1 MSKDT
6 ADFVSLIFG
15 TLSTLS
21 WSVAQLPQQY
31 TNYENKS
38 CDGISFNFL
47 LLWFLGDLTS
57 LIGGILTNQLK
68 FQIYLA
74 TYFLYND
81 FILLFQWIYYTFIYS
96 KIVSSNDPSSSSL
109 LYLETNNNS
118 PNNNNNNNRDDNND
132 EDDDDEDDTND
143 NDTNDSQNQKLTYID
158 GIPLT
163 QDDDNIEYYQDNKK
177 YNGKDETPQYEQETQ
192 DEQEEEQEEP
202 ITGSSIGK
210 STKNSLLKA
219 MLASSISLS
228 SVSNAFPIT
237 QILEL
242 ASTTNTDQYI
252 TTIVK
257 EINDNSFSSS
267 SSSSSSSYKIGRI
280 IAWCCTFIYLS
291 SRIPQLYK
299 NYQRKSV
306 SGINCILFASAV
318 LGNLT
323 YTLSILS
330 SSDFIY
336 NSNKLKFFIN
346 ELPYILGSSGTII
359 FDLIYF
365 YQRSLF
371 GENNSDFENN
381 ELLLSNSI
389 ISTISNNN
397 NNSDIISDS
406 LSNNL
411 DTYYSESDEQQQNFD
426 GFDYNENNLSK
437 SLILLINEN
446 KNNLNDEIIYRGE
459 VINIKKH
466 KKNLNLINKKI
477 SKNKLINQNNIQ
489 NINNPN
495 ESTPLI

>member
-1 MSKDT
+1 MSKDS

-15 TLSTLS
+15 TLSTVS
-21 WSVAQLPQQY
+21 WSIAQLPQQY

-38 CDGISFNFL
+38 CDGISFHFL

-81 FILLFQWIYYTFIYS
+81 FILLFQWIYYTFIYNT
-96 KIVSSNDPSSSSL
+96 VPPSNDSSSSI
-109 LYLETNNNS
+109 YLDIGNDS
-118 PNNNNNNNRDDNND
+118 PNDINNNNNKN
-132 EDDDDEDDTND
+132 DDEDNNND
-143 NDTNDSQNQKLTYID
+143 NDNDPNDDTNDSQNQKLTYID

-163 QDDDNIEYYQDNKK
+163 HGDDDIEYYKDSKK
-177 YNGKDETPQYEQETQ
+177 YNGKDEDSHDDQDERDEQ
-192 DEQEEEQEEP
+192 DEQEP

-210 STKNSLLKA
+210 SAKSSLLKT

-242 ASTTNTDQYI
+242 SSSTASTDQYI
-252 TTIVK
+252 TTMAEQFK
-257 EINDNSFSSS
+257 DGSSS
-267 SSSSSSSYKIGRI
+267 PSYKLGRI

-318 LGNLT
+318 IGNLT

-336 NSNKLKFFIN
+336 NSNKLKFFLN

-371 GENNSDFENN
+371 GVNS
-381 ELLLSNSI
+381 
-389 ISTISNNN
+389 
-397 NNSDIISDS
+397 SDIDK
-406 LSNNL
+406 
-411 DTYYSESDEQQQNFD
+411 DE
-426 GFDYNENNLSK
+426 
-437 SLILLINEN
+437 LIHT
-446 KNNLNDEIIYRGE
+446 
-459 VINIKKH
+459 V
-466 KKNLNLINKKI
+466 
-477 SKNKLINQNNIQ
+477 NQ
-489 NINNPN
+489 INNKILMV
-495 ESTPLI
+495 LIIMKII